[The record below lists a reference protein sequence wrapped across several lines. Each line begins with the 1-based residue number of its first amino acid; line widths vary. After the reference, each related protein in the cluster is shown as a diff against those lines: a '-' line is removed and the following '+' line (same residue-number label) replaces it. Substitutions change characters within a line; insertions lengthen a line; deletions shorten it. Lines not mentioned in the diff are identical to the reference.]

1 MTVRDETAKTPS
13 ETARGAV
20 REGGILETV
29 RRPTERRARLPGRS
43 TSRVQAGRSC
53 VSAVAVEAIM
63 NNVG

>member
-13 ETARGAV
+13 ETGTRS